1 MSQCSCSADNNIFT
15 EQQLV
20 DNKPGDILNRFSDNH
35 FNVEPDFDSE
45 YVSSQ
50 MTPQETNIYVKY
62 YSIDWVQIVSV
73 ILLLFF
79 LYYLLKQT
87 PE

>member
-1 MSQCSCSADNNIFT
+1 MSQCSCSADSNIFT

-62 YSIDWVQIVSV
+62 YSIDWVQIISV